1 MVNEIIERMKEK
13 MSKSVDYFRDE
24 LKSIRTGRA
33 SVSLFENIKINYYGT
48 QTLLNQLATLHTP
61 DPHTISIQPWDPSVI
76 KDIEKAILSSNLG
89 FNPSNDGKLIRIP
102 VPPLTEERRKEL
114 TKAVKKM
121 AEDTKIAVRNE
132 RRAGLEEMK
141 KVEKSGE
148 ISEDESKK
156 GSEKLQAVT
165 DEFIQKIDKLVEK
178 KIEEIM
184 EI

>member
-121 AEDTKIAVRNE
+121 SNLRET
-132 RRAGLEEMK
+132 
-141 KVEKSGE
+141 
-148 ISEDESKK
+148 
-156 GSEKLQAVT
+156 LQ
-165 DEFIQKIDKLVEK
+165 IIL
-178 KIEEIM
+178 
-184 EI
+184 

>member
-1 MVNEIIERMKEK
+1 MVNKIIERVKEK

-24 LKSIRTGRA
+24 LKAIRTGRA
-33 SVSLFENIKINYYGT
+33 SLSLFENIKIDYYGT

-121 AEDTKIAVRNE
+121 AEETKVAVRNE
-132 RRAGLEEMK
+132 RRTGLEEMK

-148 ISEDESKK
+148 ISEDESKR
-156 GSEKLQAVT
+156 GTEKLQAIT

>member
-1 MVNEIIERMKEK
+1 

-24 LKSIRTGRA
+24 LKAIRTGRA
-33 SVSLFENIKINYYGT
+33 SLSLFENIKIDYYGT

-121 AEDTKIAVRNE
+121 AEEAKVAVRNE
-132 RRAGLEEMK
+132 RRTGLERNE
-141 KVEKSGE
+141 
-148 ISEDESKK
+148 ES
-156 GSEKLQAVT
+156 
-165 DEFIQKIDKLVEK
+165 
-178 KIEEIM
+178 
-184 EI
+184 

>member
-1 MVNEIIERMKEK
+1 MINSIIERIKAK
-13 MSKSVDYFRDE
+13 MARSVDFFRDE
-24 LKSIRTGRA
+24 LKAIRTGRA
-33 SVSLFENIKINYYGT
+33 SVSLFDNIKVDYYGT
-48 QTLLNQLATLHTP
+48 QTPLSQLATLHTP
-61 DPHTISIQPWDPSVI
+61 DPHTISVQPWDPSVI

-89 FNPSNDGKLIRIP
+89 FNPANDGKIIRIP

-121 AEDTKIAVRNE
+121 AEDTKIAIRNE
-132 RRAGLEEMK
+132 RRAGLEEIK
-141 KVEKSGE
+141 KSEKSGE

-156 GSEKLQAVT
+156 GSERLQSLT
-165 DEFIQKIDKLVEK
+165 DEFIQKVDKLVEK

>member
-1 MVNEIIERMKEK
+1 MVNKIIERVKEK

-24 LKSIRTGRA
+24 LKAIRTGRA
-33 SVSLFENIKINYYGT
+33 SLSLFENIKIDYYGT

-121 AEDTKIAVRNE
+121 AEEAKVAVRNE
-132 RRAGLEEMK
+132 RRTGLEEMK
-141 KVEKSGE
+141 KVEKTGE
-148 ISEDESKK
+148 ISEDESKR
-156 GSEKLQAVT
+156 GAEKLQDIT